1 MCYIRSIN
9 RIKVVVM
16 SNKKEKNKKTV
27 FKDLLSEIKGFRKG
41 LIRAGSELGM
51 FSASSRDESA
61 TKKKVKK
68 DQKNVMSPEAMR
80 EIEVKIADEVTQKGT
95 RKMVS

>member
-41 LIRAGSELGM
+41 LIRAGSKLGM
-51 FSASSRDESA
+51 FSASSRDESVS
-61 TKKKVKK
+61 KKKVKK

>member
-1 MCYIRSIN
+1 MI
-9 RIKVVVM
+9 
-16 SNKKEKNKKTV
+16 NKKEKNKKTV
-27 FKDLLSEIKGFRKG
+27 FKDLMSEIKGFRKG

-51 FSASSRDESA
+51 FSASSRGESA
-61 TKKKVKK
+61 SKKKLKK
-68 DQKNVMSPEAMR
+68 DQKKVMSPEAMR

>member
-1 MCYIRSIN
+1 MCYIRCIN

-80 EIEVKIADEVTQKGT
+80 EIEVKIAGEVTQKGT

>member
-68 DQKNVMSPEAMR
+68 DQKNVMSPKAMR

>member
-51 FSASSRDESA
+51 FSASSRDESVS
-61 TKKKVKK
+61 KKKVKK

>member
-1 MCYIRSIN
+1 MSIN

-27 FKDLLSEIKGFRKG
+27 FKDLMSDINGFRKG

-51 FSASSRDESA
+51 FSASSRDDSA
-61 TKKKVKK
+61 PMKKLKK
-68 DQKNVMSPEAMR
+68 HRHNVISPEEMRNIEAM
-80 EIEVKIADEVTQKGT
+80 IANEVTQKNT
-95 RKMVS
+95 RKMP